1 MARRASKSR
10 KVPPVRLPGSDVMSA
25 IDRLERCL
33 KDVHEMAT
41 PRNVSQISTAADE
54 IAAQVNAAYADV
66 YGPGTAEAEE
76 ARIDPKGMQPN
87 FAPCPWP
94 NALETFHVAHALVVA
109 RLRTTVGLLRA
120 ELSGAPEIPPAP
132 VPRAAP
138 AAPAEVEPELRRDV
152 PQLRSDEPQLRSDE
166 PQLRSDVPQLRSD
179 EPQLRSG
186 VPEHRSDE
194 SDLHPDIEQGAGK
207 LFRDGHYAEA
217 VEHACNALNAAVKFR
232 SGRDDLDGAPLM
244 QRVFSVSD
252 PVLAF
257 NGLKDDGDR
266 NEQEGLMHLF
276 TGAVLA
282 FSNPRAQLR
291 DHPEHALEFI
301 QFMSLLA
308 KLLES
313 AR

>member
-10 KVPPVRLPGSDVMSA
+10 AVPRLPLPGSDVLSA

-41 PRNVSQISTAADE
+41 PRNVSQLSTAADE

-94 NALETFHVAHALVVA
+94 NALETFHVGHALVVA
-109 RLRTTVGLLRA
+109 RLRTTVGLLRE
-120 ELSGAPEIPPAP
+120 ELSAAPEIPPAP
-132 VPRAAP
+132 VLRAAP
-138 AAPAEVEPELRRDV
+138 AAPAEVEPELRPDV
-152 PQLRSDEPQLRSDE
+152 PDLRPDVPHLRADVPNLRSDEPHLRSGAPELRSDE
-166 PQLRSDVPQLRSD
+166 P
-179 EPQLRSG
+179 
-186 VPEHRSDE
+186 
-194 SDLHPDIEQGAGK
+194 DLHPDIEQGAGK
-207 LFRDGHYAEA
+207 LFRDGHHAEA
-217 VEHACNALNAAVKFR
+217 VEHACNALNSAVKLR
-232 SGRDDLDGAPLM
+232 SRRDDLDGAPLM

>member
-10 KVPPVRLPGSDVMSA
+10 AVAPLRLPGSDVSSA

-41 PRNVSQISTAADE
+41 PRNVSQLATAADE

-66 YGPGTAEAEE
+66 YGPGTVEAEE
-76 ARIDPKGMQPN
+76 ARIDPKEMQPD

-94 NALETFHVAHALVVA
+94 DALGTFHVAHALVVA
-109 RLRTTVGLLRA
+109 RLRTTVGLLRE
-120 ELSGAPEIPPAP
+120 ELSAAPETPP
-132 VPRAAP
+132 VPVLQAAP
-138 AAPAEVEPELRRDV
+138 AAAAEIEPERRPAVPDVRPDV
-152 PQLRSDEPQLRSDE
+152 PP
-166 PQLRSDVPQLRSD
+166 LRSDVPPLRSD
-179 EPQLRSG
+179 P
-186 VPEHRSDE
+186 PEHRAEE
-194 SDLHPDIEQGAGK
+194 SQLHPDIERDAGK
-207 LFRDGHYAEA
+207 LFRDGQYAEA
-217 VEHACNALNAAVKFR
+217 VEHACNALNSAVKFR
-232 SGRDDLDGAPLM
+232 SGRDDLDGVPLM

-266 NEQEGLMHLF
+266 TEQEGMMYLF
-276 TGAVLA
+276 MGAVMA

-291 DHPEHALEFI
+291 DHPERALEFI
-301 QFMSLLA
+301 QYMSLLA

-313 AR
+313 AK